1 MSTGRG
7 FPRIAALIDEWQAVR
22 AQLAEIERAE
32 HPDIVDEYGRTWTW
46 RGRGDLYVHHGFAFP
61 ERMVRAGV
69 GRPSKVLLD
78 NPNYD
83 LCDICKGILR

>member
-1 MSTGRG
+1 MSTE
-7 FPRIAALIDEWQAVR
+7 PRRTKFGVLIDEWQAVR
-22 AQLAEIERAE
+22 AQLAAIEAAE

-46 RGRGDLYVHHGFAFP
+46 RDGDLYVHHGFAFP
-61 ERMVRAGV
+61 ERWVRAGV
-69 GRPSKVLLD
+69 GRPSKVLPD